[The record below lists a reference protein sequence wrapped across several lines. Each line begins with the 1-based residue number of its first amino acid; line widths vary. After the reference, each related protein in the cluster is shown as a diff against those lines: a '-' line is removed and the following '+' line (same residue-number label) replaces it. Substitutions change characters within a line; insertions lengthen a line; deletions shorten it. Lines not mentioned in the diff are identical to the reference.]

1 MVSFCL
7 EDLVQR
13 RITFTFDDTI
23 LSIVSENIC
32 SSQTV
37 NGYTG
42 GSVRA
47 ISVTGKRTGM
57 VSLSGISDFMYRRI
71 WKQMAS
77 DGVELNIPS
86 SVLLEPGVS

>member
-42 GSVRA
+42 GSVRT
-47 ISVTGKRTGM
+47 ISVTGKGM
-57 VSLSGISDFMYRRI
+57 GIVSLSGISDFMYRRI
-71 WKQMAS
+71 
-77 DGVELNIPS
+77 
-86 SVLLEPGVS
+86 